1 MFGLSAKLNVIDAGI
16 QLLALSHYYLN
27 HRKMLVWIPA
37 SITAPALFS
46 IIAPA
51 LFYLR
56 PSLGSYLLHL
66 TTMEGGNVIFCMEQN

>member
-1 MFGLSAKLNVIDAGI
+1 MI
-16 QLLALSHYYLN
+16 QKNKDGDIWSSYEGVLRRTL
-27 HRKMLVWIPA
+27 
-37 SITAPALFS
+37 TLFS